1 MRFEHDEDRVIIRG
15 DKGVLEI
22 PKGDEV
28 AWKFLMLIEGECSS
42 GTRVAAAKRF
52 GFCKQRYYQVRT
64 AFREQGA
71 QGLVSHKRGPQRAY
85 RRDGEAT
92 RQIIRYRYLDPD
104 ASAEVVGQKLR
115 QDGFVIS
122 NRTVYRVF
130 EHYGL
135 QKKGSTNAGPRAR
148 VPQSR

>member
-1 MRFEHDEDRVIIRG
+1 MRLEHGEDRVVIRG
-15 DKGVLEI
+15 EKGVLQI
-22 PKGDEV
+22 SRSDEV
-28 AWKFLMLIEGECSS
+28 AWKLLMLIEGECAGDS
-42 GTRVAAAKRF
+42 RVAAAKRF

-64 AFREQGA
+64 AFREHGA
-71 QGLVSHKRGPQRAY
+71 EGLVSRKRGPQRHY

-115 QDGFVIS
+115 QDGFTIS

-135 QKKGSTNAGPRAR
+135 QKKGSTSAGPRLR
-148 VPQSR
+148 VAPRR